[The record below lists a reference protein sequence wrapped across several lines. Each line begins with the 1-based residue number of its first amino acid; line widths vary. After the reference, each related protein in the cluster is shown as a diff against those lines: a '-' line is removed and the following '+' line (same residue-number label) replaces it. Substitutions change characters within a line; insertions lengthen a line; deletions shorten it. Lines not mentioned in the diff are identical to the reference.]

1 MPVSTSALPLPSS
14 SNSTLMSVSFVLRS
28 TLPFRSMTR
37 LLFEPCFHRAR
48 VIVQSLQPRQ
58 MSNLRRQGAER
69 LFLCLNDRRTFQKII
84 GPQRG
89 KKPRAATGGK
99 NMIRPGEIISQ
110 GRRRIRADKYRP
122 RVAYRARPFLRLF
135 YNQLDMF
142 WRDGISEVDRLSVS
156 PRNDDRAVF
165 FQRLDGYRPTL
176 GLLQLMLDRLLNP
189 RRHGHRRCYAQGGRT
204 FVVLGLG
211 KHIRGDVLG
220 IGALVREQKN
230 LAWHGDGIDIDFAE
244 NQPLRRG
251 DEDISRAA
259 MRKIRRSFAGTV
271 VMAFSISP
279 GFTSIVARVNRTRS
293 NICA

>member
-84 GPQRG
+84 GPQ
-89 KKPRAATGGK
+89 
-99 NMIRPGEIISQ
+99 
-110 GRRRIRADKYRP
+110 
-122 RVAYRARPFLRLF
+122 
-135 YNQLDMF
+135 
-142 WRDGISEVDRLSVS
+142 
-156 PRNDDRAVF
+156 
-165 FQRLDGYRPTL
+165 
-176 GLLQLMLDRLLNP
+176 
-189 RRHGHRRCYAQGGRT
+189 
-204 FVVLGLG
+204 LG

-230 LAWHGDGIDIDFAE
+230 LAWPGDGIDIDFAE

-251 DEDISRAA
+251 DEDISRADD
-259 MRKIRRSFAGTV
+259 FVDLG
-271 VMAFSISP
+271 
-279 GFTSIVARVNRTRS
+279 NRLRPER
-293 NICA
+293 

>member
-1 MPVSTSALPLPSS
+1 
-14 SNSTLMSVSFVLRS
+14 
-28 TLPFRSMTR
+28 
-37 LLFEPCFHRAR
+37 
-48 VIVQSLQPRQ
+48 
-58 MSNLRRQGAER
+58 
-69 LFLCLNDRRTFQKII
+69 
-84 GPQRG
+84 
-89 KKPRAATGGK
+89 
-99 NMIRPGEIISQ
+99 MIRPGEIISQ

-142 WRDGISEVDRLSVS
+142 WRDGISEVDRFSVS

-230 LAWHGDGIDIDFAE
+230 LAWPGDGIDIDFAE

-251 DEDISRAA
+251 DEDISRADD
-259 MRKIRRSFAGTV
+259 FVDLG
-271 VMAFSISP
+271 
-279 GFTSIVARVNRTRS
+279 NRLRPER
-293 NICA
+293 